1 MLKCGDITAST
12 LPLSK
17 SGLSGFRADIFAG
30 RVYATLAGQNATARF
45 MTVERWLL
53 ERREGVRDQVGREM
67 ENK

>member
-17 SGLSGFRADIFAG
+17 SGLSAFRADIFAG
-30 RVYATLAGQNATARF
+30 RVYAALGGQNATARF
-45 MTVERWLL
+45 MAVEHWPL
-53 ERREGVRDQVGREM
+53 ERRGGVRDQVGREA